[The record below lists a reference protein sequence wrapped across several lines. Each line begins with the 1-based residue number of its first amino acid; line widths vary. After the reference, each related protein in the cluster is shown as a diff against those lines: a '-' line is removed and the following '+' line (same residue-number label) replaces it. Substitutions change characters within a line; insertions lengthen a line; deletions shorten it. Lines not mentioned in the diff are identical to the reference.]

1 MNSAWYALRVKDR
14 FEQIVDSQLRR
25 KGYETLLPTYL
36 LTRMRSDGAKYVSL
50 PLFPNYIFCQFDI
63 NQRQPVLLTP
73 GVSSVVGA
81 GRIPLPIDRTEVT
94 SLRQLLK
101 SGLNA
106 CPSPY
111 LAKGQRV
118 QVTRGPLKG
127 LTGIVVGTNGRY
139 RLAIS
144 VSVLMRSVS
153 VELDLL
159 SVRPLDPISI
169 VQDKSVQA

>member
-1 MNSAWYALRVKDR
+1 M
-14 FEQIVDSQLRR
+14 
-25 KGYETLLPTYL
+25 
-36 LTRMRSDGAKYVSL
+36 RMTSDGAKYPSP

-63 NQRQPVLLTP
+63 NQRQHVLLTP

-81 GRIPLPIDRTEVT
+81 GRIPLPVDRTEVT

-106 CPSPY
+106 RPSPY

-118 QVTRGPLKG
+118 QVTRGLLKG

-139 RLAIS
+139 RLTIS

-159 SVRPLDPISI
+159 SVTPLDPISI
-169 VQDKSVQA
+169 AEDKSVQA